1 MIDHLGDIYFWTVF
15 YAFCKIEG
23 LSCKLFK
30 ILWYPL
36 KFFCRYLKFI
46 YIFFTIFWES
56 NNFWVWPTFVSVLHS
71 NITGLKIFVF
81 FPLPIYKKKMQ
92 CFIISFIFFLGQVLL
107 LHFFLIISILSY
119 TYFTVFNPKILW
131 ECLNFIHIY
140 HLLVIFFSNS
150 LLFLRRNNLLKSFY
164 QAYKISLALI
174 SKIEKFIRNL

>member
-81 FPLPIYKKKMQ
+81 FPLPIYKKKNAM
-92 CFIISFIFFLGQVLL
+92 F
-107 LHFFLIISILSY
+107 Y
-119 TYFTVFNPKILW
+119 Y
-131 ECLNFIHIY
+131 FIHLFSWPSFATAFFFNYIY
-140 HLLVIFFSNS
+140 CKLY
-150 LLFLRRNNLLKSFY
+150 LFYCFQPENFMRMFKFHPY
-164 QAYKISLALI
+164 ISSSCYFL
-174 SKIEKFIRNL
+174 F

>member
-1 MIDHLGDIYFWTVF
+1 MIDHLGDVYFWTVF
-15 YAFCKIEG
+15 YAFCKIES

-36 KFFCRYLKFI
+36 KLFCRYLKFI

-81 FPLPIYKKKMQ
+81 FPLPIYKKKNAMFYY
-92 CFIISFIFFLGQVLL
+92 FIHLFSWPSFATA
-107 LHFFLIISILSY
+107 FFLIISILSY

-164 QAYKISLALI
+164 QAYKISLTLI